1 MKCQDWNWQ
10 YIDQC
15 AKNVAN
21 FVGYFFNTKA
31 KTSGFITLYVYAM
44 GRDAKKV

>member
-10 YIDQC
+10 YTDQC
-15 AKNVAN
+15 ATNVAN

-31 KTSGFITLYVYAM
+31 KTSGFIALYVHAR